1 MTTPN
6 YPLRTLAEMG
16 VDVREIESYTERG
29 FEFVEM
35 ISDKLPID
43 GSHVTGSVGRGS
55 GRGLIIRSRE
65 APEED
70 LAAMREALATGCE
83 NAGAFSTA
91 DALKGRFPEFISAV
105 RLPAFWVLGQYLDAG
120 IVRPEW
126 KPQ

>member
-1 MTTPN
+1 M
-6 YPLRTLAEMG
+6 
-16 VDVREIESYTERG
+16 REIKSDTERG

-35 ISDKLPID
+35 VADWLPIG
-43 GSHVTGSVGRGS
+43 GSHVAGSVHGGR
-55 GRGLIIRSRE
+55 RLIMRSKE

-83 NAGAFSTA
+83 NDLAFSTA
-91 DALKGRFPEFISAV
+91 DVLKGRYPEFVSAV

-120 IVRPEW
+120 IVSPKW